1 MVQYIYVS
9 DVYVSYFFPQ
19 QFLSLVFAIYCSFNI
34 YWNGQR
40 RVGRQAGMNA
50 NKPFEPKIILIF
62 FHQKKKWLNPS
73 YCMYKYNSFLISSSS
88 AWELLLLLRKKSER
102 SVLNSIVWWWWWK
115 NSLVCGGINIYIKFC
130 WKYAVDSLSVF
141 VFQSLSERKRLY
153 FHYCH

>member
-9 DVYVSYFFPQ
+9 DVYVSYFFLNNF
-19 QFLSLVFAIYCSFNI
+19 FLSFLQYIVLLIFI

-62 FHQKKKWLNPS
+62 FHKKKWLNPS

-88 AWELLLLLRKKSER
+88 AWELLLLRKKSER
-102 SVLNSIVWWWWWK
+102 SVLNSIVWWWWWWK
-115 NSLVCGGINIYIKFC
+115 NSLVCRGINIYIKFC